1 MRRYLTS
8 AVMGML
14 SMVLVNLTAAF
25 TGVMIPISGLSV
37 TVSAVLGIP
46 GVAAML
52 VINNLII

>member
-1 MRRYLTS
+1 MRRFLTS

-14 SMVLVNLTAAF
+14 SMIAVNLTTAF
-25 TGVMIPISGLSV
+25 TGVMLPISGLSV
-37 TVSAVLGIP
+37 IVSAVLGIP